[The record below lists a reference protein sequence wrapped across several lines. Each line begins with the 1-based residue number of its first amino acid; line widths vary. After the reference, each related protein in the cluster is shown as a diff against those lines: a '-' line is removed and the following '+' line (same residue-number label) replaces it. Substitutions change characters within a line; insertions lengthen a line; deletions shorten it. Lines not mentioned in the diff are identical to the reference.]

1 MGEFV
6 HSRATQR
13 GGLLVGLLLLS
24 ACVAPTSNL
33 PTANPAELQIE
44 AEKQLAL
51 SIRERDRFG
60 QRLGQIGVP
69 ILAANTEQ
77 CGDNIRNRAGV
88 QFHTALLNTSTI
100 NRRAAVDARGLS
112 RPGEV
117 KVAYTIPGLPADGVL
132 FAGDIVTRINGV
144 SAYAVLSGQS
154 RVNYQLPIFRVRIL
168 RDGQQ
173 LDFRIPTVPVCNYRT
188 ILTKDE
194 DVGAFAGQN
203 TIIFTTG
210 IMRLM
215 DSDRDIALA
224 FGHEM
229 AHLTRNHQAAKKTN
243 EVIGA
248 MIAAVVSSAIGVNVV
263 DIGANIGRNTF
274 SQEFESEADYVG
286 MYHASRAGW
295 DMTGAG
301 NLFRQ
306 MAVSNPGA
314 IHSIGG
320 THPSFASRAV
330 LVERTA
336 VEIESKRASNL
347 ALVPNFKGLPPS
359 QIPRAETTLAKGSPT
374 GPGTN
379 SALVGKSLV
388 TPVTGS
394 ATARLMDAERQYR
407 LGVQYEQGIDKPR
420 DYAEAVNWYRKAAA
434 QRHRSALFNLGMM
447 YVDGRG
453 VRQNNGEA
461 VIYFRQ
467 AAELKHAKAHFN
479 MGFML
484 ENGRGIAKNPG
495 QGLTSYII
503 ASNLGLGEIADNARA
518 KVSASLSPA
527 QIGEAESQAGVWMD
541 EHRR

>member
-33 PTANPAELQIE
+33 PSVNSAELQTE
-44 AEKQLAL
+44 AEKQMVVAIRDNDQLA
-51 SIRERDRFG
+51 R
-60 QRLGQIGVP
+60 RLARVSVP
-69 ILAANTEQ
+69 ILAANTNQ
-77 CGDNIRNRAGV
+77 CGSSIKNRIGAE
-88 QFHTALLNTSTI
+88 FHSARLDTSMSV
-100 NRRAAVDARGLS
+100 RRAAVEARGLS
-112 RPGEV
+112 GAGEV
-117 KVAYTIPGLPADGVL
+117 RVAFTVPGMPADGVL
-132 FAGDIVTRINGV
+132 FPGDIVTRINGG
-144 SAYAVLSGQS
+144 SAYGAITNPSQG
-154 RVNYQLPIFRVRIL
+154 NFQLPHMQIRAL

-173 LDFRIPTVPVCNYRT
+173 LDFTIPTVPVCSYRV
-188 ILTKDE
+188 LLVPSDK
-194 DVGAFAGQN
+194 VNAAAGNN
-203 TIIFTTG
+203 TIIVTTG
-210 IMRLM
+210 IMRLLV
-215 DSDRDIALA
+215 SDRDVALL
-224 FGHEM
+224 FGHEL
-229 AHLTRNHQAAKKTN
+229 AHLTRNHIAAAKTN
-243 EVIGA
+243 AMIGA
-248 MIAAVVSSAIGVNVV
+248 MIAAVVSGVIGVDVV
-263 DIGANIGRNTF
+263 DIGAKIGANAF

-286 MYHASRAGW
+286 KYHASRAGW
-295 DMTGAG
+295 DMTGAA
-301 NLFRQ
+301 NMFRR
-306 MAVSNPGA
+306 MASAHPES
-314 IHSIGG
+314 IHSVGG
-320 THPSFASRAV
+320 SHPSTASRAV

-336 VEIESKRASNL
+336 VEIESKRANNL

-388 TPVTGS
+388 NPVTGS

-420 DYAEAVNWYRKAAA
+420 HYAEAVNWYRKAAA

-467 AAELKHAKAHFN
+467 AAELKHAKANFN
-479 MGFML
+479 MGFIL

-527 QIGEAESQAGVWMD
+527 QIGEAERQAGVWMD